1 MIFYNRHI
9 YYNVSV
15 FFYLFMFMDYTFL
28 HSTILTWFDNNQKV
42 YPWRSE
48 SPHPY
53 HVLLSEYMLQQTQ
66 AYRIALK
73 FPEFLNTFPTIE
85 KLSNATNAQMI
96 IAWQGMGYNNRA
108 IRLRDCAKQIMDTF
122 NGNIP
127 SNYSDLL
134 SLPGIGTYTAS
145 AILSFAFKHNISVI
159 DINIYRIYSRVFGL
173 DIHDAKTKSE
183 VKTIAE
189 HIYPRDFSSSWHQ
202 ALMDIGSS
210 FCKAQNP
217 KCILCPIPDCL
228 YRNNPSLYRVNP
240 AKPKKTEASFRNIPN
255 RLWRGKTIEF
265 LRNDYQLGHHLKDVL
280 HSILKQNPNETDI
293 TWFKESIIPSLIK
306 DHLIEYNVE
315 NNHLSLKG

>member
-189 HIYPRDFSSSWHQ
+189 HIYPRDFSSAWHQ

-240 AKPKKTEASFRNIPN
+240 AKPQKTEASFRNIPN

>member
-1 MIFYNRHI
+1 
-9 YYNVSV
+9 
-15 FFYLFMFMDYTFL
+15 
-28 HSTILTWFDNNQKV
+28 
-42 YPWRSE
+42 
-48 SPHPY
+48 
-53 HVLLSEYMLQQTQ
+53 
-66 AYRIALK
+66 
-73 FPEFLNTFPTIE
+73 
-85 KLSNATNAQMI
+85 
-96 IAWQGMGYNNRA
+96 
-108 IRLRDCAKQIMDTF
+108 
-122 NGNIP
+122 
-127 SNYSDLL
+127 L

-293 TWFKESIIPSLIK
+293 TWFKEFIIPSLIK

>member
-1 MIFYNRHI
+1 
-9 YYNVSV
+9 
-15 FFYLFMFMDYTFL
+15 MFMDYTFL

-66 AYRIALK
+66 ASRIALK
-73 FPEFLNTFPTIE
+73 FPEFINTFPTIE

-122 NGNIP
+122 NGIIP
-127 SNYSDLL
+127 NNYTDLL

-145 AILSFAFKHNISVI
+145 AILSFAFKQNISVI
-159 DINIYRIYSRVFGL
+159 DVNIHRIYSRVFGL
-173 DIHDAKTKSE
+173 DIYDTKTKSE

-228 YRNNPSLYRVNP
+228 YKNNPSLYRI
-240 AKPKKTEASFRNIPN
+240 KPTKSKKTEASFRNIPN

-265 LRNDYQLGHHLKDVL
+265 LRNDHQLGHHLKDVL
-280 HSILKQNPNETDI
+280 HSILKQNPNEIDI

-315 NNHLSLKG
+315 NNHLSLKE

>member
-1 MIFYNRHI
+1 
-9 YYNVSV
+9 
-15 FFYLFMFMDYTFL
+15 
-28 HSTILTWFDNNQKV
+28 
-42 YPWRSE
+42 
-48 SPHPY
+48 
-53 HVLLSEYMLQQTQ
+53 MLQQTQ
-66 AYRIALK
+66 ASRIALK

-108 IRLRDCAKQIMDTF
+108 IRLRDCAKQIVDTF

-159 DINIYRIYSRVFGL
+159 DINMYRIYSRVFGL
-173 DIHDAKTKSE
+173 DIYDTKTKSE

-228 YRNNPSLYRVNP
+228 YRNNPSLYHI
-240 AKPKKTEASFRNIPN
+240 KPTKSKN
-255 RLWRGKTIEF
+255 
-265 LRNDYQLGHHLKDVL
+265 
-280 HSILKQNPNETDI
+280 
-293 TWFKESIIPSLIK
+293 
-306 DHLIEYNVE
+306 
-315 NNHLSLKG
+315 

>member
-1 MIFYNRHI
+1 
-9 YYNVSV
+9 
-15 FFYLFMFMDYTFL
+15 MDYTFL
-28 HSTILTWFDNNQKV
+28 HSTILQWFDNNQKV

-48 SPHPY
+48 DPEPY

-66 AYRIALK
+66 ASRIALK
-73 FPEFLNTFPTIE
+73 FPEFLISFPTIE
-85 KLSNATNAQMI
+85 TLSKATNAQMI

-145 AILSFAFKHNISVI
+145 AILSFAFKQNISVI

-173 DIHDAKTKSE
+173 DIQDAKTKNE
-183 VKTIAE
+183 VRTIAE
-189 HIYPRDFSSSWHQ
+189 YIYPKDNSSSWHQ

-217 KCILCPIPDCL
+217 KCTLCPIPDCS
-228 YRNNPSLYRVNP
+228 YRNNPSLYNM
-240 AKPKKTEASFRNIPN
+240 KPTKSKKTEASFRNKPN
-255 RLWRGKTIEF
+255 RIWRGKTIEF
-265 LRNDYQLGHHLKDVL
+265 LRNDHQSGHNLHDVL
-280 HSILKQNPNETDI
+280 HSILQQNPNEIDI
-293 TWFKESIIPSLIK
+293 EWFKESIITSLIK
-306 DHLIEYNVE
+306 DQLIEYNAE
-315 NNHLSLKG
+315 NNHVSLKR

>member
-1 MIFYNRHI
+1 
-9 YYNVSV
+9 
-15 FFYLFMFMDYTFL
+15 MDYTFL
-28 HSTILTWFDNNQKV
+28 HSTILQWFDNNQKM

-48 SPHPY
+48 VPEPY

-66 AYRIALK
+66 ASRIALK
-73 FPEFLNTFPTIE
+73 FPEFLISFPTIE
-85 KLSNATNAQMI
+85 TLSKATNAQMI

-145 AILSFAFKHNISVI
+145 AILSFAFKQNISVI

-173 DIHDAKTKSE
+173 DIQDAKTKNE
-183 VKTIAE
+183 VRTIAE
-189 HIYPRDFSSSWHQ
+189 YIYPKDNSSSWHQ

-217 KCILCPIPDCL
+217 KCTLCPIPDCS
-228 YRNNPSLYRVNP
+228 YRNNPSLYNM
-240 AKPKKTEASFRNIPN
+240 KPTKSKKTEASFRNKPN
-255 RLWRGKTIEF
+255 RIWRGKTIEF
-265 LRNDYQLGHHLKDVL
+265 LRNDHQLGHNLHDVL
-280 HSILKQNPNETDI
+280 HSILQQNPNEIDI
-293 TWFKESIIPSLIK
+293 EWFKESIITSLIK
-306 DHLIEYNVE
+306 DQLIEYNAE
-315 NNHLSLKG
+315 NNHVSLKR

>member
-1 MIFYNRHI
+1 
-9 YYNVSV
+9 
-15 FFYLFMFMDYTFL
+15 MDYTFL

-66 AYRIALK
+66 ASRIALK

-159 DINIYRIYSRVFGL
+159 DINMYRIYSRVFGL
-173 DIHDAKTKSE
+173 DIYDTKTKSE

-228 YRNNPSLYRVNP
+228 YRNNPSLYSIKP
-240 AKPKKTEASFRNIPN
+240 AKPQKTEASFRNIPN

>member
-1 MIFYNRHI
+1 
-9 YYNVSV
+9 
-15 FFYLFMFMDYTFL
+15 MDYTFL
-28 HSTILTWFDNNQKV
+28 HSTILQWFDNNQKE

-48 SPHPY
+48 DPDPY

-66 AYRIALK
+66 ASRIALK
-73 FPEFLNTFPTIE
+73 FPEFLISFPTIE
-85 KLSNATNAQMI
+85 TLSKATNAQII

-108 IRLRDCAKQIMDTF
+108 IRLRDCAKHIMDTF

-173 DIHDAKTKSE
+173 DIQDAKTKNE
-183 VKTIAE
+183 VRTIAE
-189 HIYPRDFSSSWHQ
+189 YIYPKDNSSSWHQ

-217 KCILCPIPDCL
+217 KCTLCPIPDCL
-228 YRNNPSLYRVNP
+228 YRNNPSLYNMKP
-240 AKPKKTEASFRNIPN
+240 AKSKKIEASFRNKPN
-255 RLWRGKTIEF
+255 RIWRGKTIEF
-265 LRNDYQLGHHLKDVL
+265 LRNDHQLGHDLHDVL
-280 HSILKQNPNETDI
+280 HSILQQNPNEIDI
-293 TWFKESIIPSLIK
+293 EWFKESIIPSLIK
-306 DHLIEYNVE
+306 DQLIEYNAE
-315 NNHLSLKG
+315 NNHVSLKG

>member
-1 MIFYNRHI
+1 
-9 YYNVSV
+9 
-15 FFYLFMFMDYTFL
+15 MDYTFL
-28 HSTILTWFDNNQKV
+28 HSTILQWFDNNQKE

-48 SPHPY
+48 DPDPY

-66 AYRIALK
+66 ASRIALK
-73 FPEFLNTFPTIE
+73 FPEFLISFPTIE
-85 KLSNATNAQMI
+85 TLSKATNAQII

-108 IRLRDCAKQIMDTF
+108 IRLRDCAKHIMDTF

-173 DIHDAKTKSE
+173 DIQDAKTKNE
-183 VKTIAE
+183 VRTIAE
-189 HIYPRDFSSSWHQ
+189 YIYPKDNSSSWHQ

-217 KCILCPIPDCL
+217 KCTLCPIPDCL
-228 YRNNPSLYRVNP
+228 YRNNPSLYNMKP
-240 AKPKKTEASFRNIPN
+240 AKSKKIEASFRNKPN
-255 RLWRGKTIEF
+255 RIWRGKTIEF
-265 LRNDYQLGHHLKDVL
+265 LRNDHQLGHDLHDVL
-280 HSILKQNPNETDI
+280 HSILQQNPNEIDI
-293 TWFKESIIPSLIK
+293 EWFKETIIPSLIK
-306 DHLIEYNVE
+306 DQLIEYNAE
-315 NNHLSLKG
+315 NNHVSLKG

>member
-1 MIFYNRHI
+1 
-9 YYNVSV
+9 
-15 FFYLFMFMDYTFL
+15 
-28 HSTILTWFDNNQKV
+28 
-42 YPWRSE
+42 
-48 SPHPY
+48 
-53 HVLLSEYMLQQTQ
+53 
-66 AYRIALK
+66 
-73 FPEFLNTFPTIE
+73 
-85 KLSNATNAQMI
+85 MI

-183 VKTIAE
+183 VKTIAD
-189 HIYPRDFSSSWHQ
+189 HIYPRDFSSAWHQ

>member
-1 MIFYNRHI
+1 
-9 YYNVSV
+9 
-15 FFYLFMFMDYTFL
+15 MDYTFL
-28 HSTILTWFDNNQKV
+28 HSTILQWFDNNQKE

-48 SPHPY
+48 DPDPY

-66 AYRIALK
+66 ASRIALK
-73 FPEFLNTFPTIE
+73 FPEFLISFPTIE
-85 KLSNATNAQMI
+85 TLSKATNAQMI

-108 IRLRDCAKQIMDTF
+108 IRLRDCAKHIMDTF

-173 DIHDAKTKSE
+173 DIQDAKTKNE
-183 VKTIAE
+183 VRTIAE
-189 HIYPRDFSSSWHQ
+189 YIYPKDNSSSWHQ

-217 KCILCPIPDCL
+217 KCTLCPIPDCL
-228 YRNNPSLYRVNP
+228 YRNNPSLYNMKP
-240 AKPKKTEASFRNIPN
+240 AKSKKIEASFRNKPN
-255 RLWRGKTIEF
+255 RIWRGKTIEF
-265 LRNDYQLGHHLKDVL
+265 LRNDNQLGHDLHDVL
-280 HSILKQNPNETDI
+280 HSILQQNPNEIDI
-293 TWFKESIIPSLIK
+293 EWFKESIIPSLIK
-306 DHLIEYNVE
+306 DQLIEYNAE
-315 NNHLSLKG
+315 NNHVSLKG

>member
-1 MIFYNRHI
+1 
-9 YYNVSV
+9 
-15 FFYLFMFMDYTFL
+15 MDYTFL
-28 HSTILTWFDNNQKV
+28 HSTILQWFDNNQKE

-48 SPHPY
+48 DPDPY

-66 AYRIALK
+66 ASRIALK
-73 FPEFLNTFPTIE
+73 FPEFLISFPTIE
-85 KLSNATNAQMI
+85 TLSKATNAQMI

-108 IRLRDCAKQIMDTF
+108 IRLRDCAKHIMDTF

-173 DIHDAKTKSE
+173 DIQDAKTKNE
-183 VKTIAE
+183 VRTIAE
-189 HIYPRDFSSSWHQ
+189 YIYPKDNSSSWHQ

-217 KCILCPIPDCL
+217 KCTLCPIPDCL
-228 YRNNPSLYRVNP
+228 YRNNPSLYNMKP
-240 AKPKKTEASFRNIPN
+240 AKSKKIEASFRNKPN
-255 RLWRGKTIEF
+255 RIWRGKTIEF
-265 LRNDYQLGHHLKDVL
+265 LRNDHQLGHDLHDVL
-280 HSILKQNPNETDI
+280 HSILQQNPNEIDI
-293 TWFKESIIPSLIK
+293 EWFKETIIPSLIK
-306 DHLIEYNVE
+306 DQLIEYNAE
-315 NNHLSLKG
+315 NNHVSLKG

>member
-1 MIFYNRHI
+1 
-9 YYNVSV
+9 
-15 FFYLFMFMDYTFL
+15 
-28 HSTILTWFDNNQKV
+28 
-42 YPWRSE
+42 
-48 SPHPY
+48 
-53 HVLLSEYMLQQTQ
+53 MLQQTQ
-66 AYRIALK
+66 ASRIALK
-73 FPEFLNTFPTIE
+73 FPEFINTFPTIE

-122 NGNIP
+122 NGIIP
-127 SNYSDLL
+127 NNYTDLL

-145 AILSFAFKHNISVI
+145 AILSFAFKQNTSVI
-159 DINIYRIYSRVFGL
+159 DVNIHRIYSRVFGL
-173 DIHDAKTKSE
+173 DIYDTKTKSE

-228 YRNNPSLYRVNP
+228 YKNNPSLYRI
-240 AKPKKTEASFRNIPN
+240 KPTKSKKTEASFRNIPN

-265 LRNDYQLGHHLKDVL
+265 LRNDHQLGHHLKDVL
-280 HSILKQNPNETDI
+280 HSILKQNPKEIDI

-315 NNHLSLKG
+315 NNHLSLKE

>member
-1 MIFYNRHI
+1 
-9 YYNVSV
+9 
-15 FFYLFMFMDYTFL
+15 MDYTFL
-28 HSTILTWFDNNQKV
+28 HSTILQWFDINQKV

-48 SPHPY
+48 DPEPY

-66 AYRIALK
+66 ASRIALK
-73 FPEFLNTFPTIE
+73 FPEFLISFPTIE
-85 KLSNATNAQMI
+85 TLSKATNAQMI

-145 AILSFAFKHNISVI
+145 AILSFAFKQNISVI

-173 DIHDAKTKSE
+173 DIQDAKTKNE
-183 VKTIAE
+183 VRTIAE
-189 HIYPRDFSSSWHQ
+189 YIYPKDNSSSWHQ

-217 KCILCPIPDCL
+217 KCTLCPIPDCS
-228 YRNNPSLYRVNP
+228 YRNNPSLYNM
-240 AKPKKTEASFRNIPN
+240 KPTKSKKTEASFRNKPN
-255 RLWRGKTIEF
+255 RIWRGKTIEF
-265 LRNDYQLGHHLKDVL
+265 LRNDHQLGHNLHDVL
-280 HSILKQNPNETDI
+280 HSILQQNPNEIDI
-293 TWFKESIIPSLIK
+293 EWFKESIITSLIK
-306 DHLIEYNVE
+306 DQLIEYNAE
-315 NNHLSLKG
+315 NNHVSLKG

>member
-1 MIFYNRHI
+1 
-9 YYNVSV
+9 
-15 FFYLFMFMDYTFL
+15 MDYTFL
-28 HSTILTWFDNNQKV
+28 HSTILQWFDINQKV

-48 SPHPY
+48 DPEPY

-66 AYRIALK
+66 ASRIALK
-73 FPEFLNTFPTIE
+73 FPEFLISFPTIE
-85 KLSNATNAQMI
+85 TLSKATNAQMI

-145 AILSFAFKHNISVI
+145 AILSFAFKQNISVI

-173 DIHDAKTKSE
+173 DIQDAKTNNE
-183 VKTIAE
+183 VRTIAE
-189 HIYPRDFSSSWHQ
+189 YIYPKDNSSSWHQ

-217 KCILCPIPDCL
+217 KCTLCPIPDCA
-228 YRNNPSLYRVNP
+228 YRNNPSLYNM
-240 AKPKKTEASFRNIPN
+240 KPTKSKKTEASFRNKPN
-255 RLWRGKTIEF
+255 RIWRGKTIEF
-265 LRNDYQLGHHLKDVL
+265 LRNDHQLGHNLHDVL
-280 HSILKQNPNETDI
+280 HSILQQNPNEIDI
-293 TWFKESIIPSLIK
+293 EWFKESIITSLIK
-306 DHLIEYNVE
+306 DQLIEYNAE
-315 NNHLSLKG
+315 NNHVSLKG

>member
-1 MIFYNRHI
+1 
-9 YYNVSV
+9 
-15 FFYLFMFMDYTFL
+15 
-28 HSTILTWFDNNQKV
+28 
-42 YPWRSE
+42 
-48 SPHPY
+48 
-53 HVLLSEYMLQQTQ
+53 
-66 AYRIALK
+66 
-73 FPEFLNTFPTIE
+73 
-85 KLSNATNAQMI
+85 MI

-159 DINIYRIYSRVFGL
+159 DINMYRIYSRVFGL
-173 DIHDAKTKSE
+173 DIYDTKTKSE

-265 LRNDYQLGHHLKDVL
+265 LRNDHQLGHHLNDVL
-280 HSILKQNPNETDI
+280 HSILKQNPNEIDI

-306 DHLIEYNVE
+306 DHLIEYNVG

>member
-1 MIFYNRHI
+1 
-9 YYNVSV
+9 
-15 FFYLFMFMDYTFL
+15 MDYTFL
-28 HSTILTWFDNNQKV
+28 HSTILQWFDNNQKV

-48 SPHPY
+48 VPEPY

-66 AYRIALK
+66 ASRIALK
-73 FPEFLNTFPTIE
+73 FPEFLISFPTIE
-85 KLSNATNAQMI
+85 TLSKATNAQMI

-145 AILSFAFKHNISVI
+145 AILSFAFKQNISVI

-173 DIHDAKTKSE
+173 DIQDAKTKNE
-183 VKTIAE
+183 VRTIAE
-189 HIYPRDFSSSWHQ
+189 YIYPKDNSSSWHQ

-217 KCILCPIPDCL
+217 KCTLCPIPDCS
-228 YRNNPSLYRVNP
+228 YRNNPSLYNM
-240 AKPKKTEASFRNIPN
+240 KPTKSKKTEASFRNKPN
-255 RLWRGKTIEF
+255 RIWRGKTIEF
-265 LRNDYQLGHHLKDVL
+265 LRNDHQLGHNLHDVL
-280 HSILKQNPNETDI
+280 HSILQQNPNEIDI
-293 TWFKESIIPSLIK
+293 EWFKESIITSLIK
-306 DHLIEYNVE
+306 DQLIEYNAE
-315 NNHLSLKG
+315 NNHVSLKG